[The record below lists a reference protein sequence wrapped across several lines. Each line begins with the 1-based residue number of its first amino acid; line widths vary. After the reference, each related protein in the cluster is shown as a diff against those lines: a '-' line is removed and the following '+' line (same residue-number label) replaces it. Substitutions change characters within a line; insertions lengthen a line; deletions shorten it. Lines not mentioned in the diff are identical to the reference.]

1 MASIIRLQLPSSFSF
16 KNPDEW
22 PRWKRRFEQF
32 RLASGLSTA
41 AEDQQVSTLL
51 YCMGEDAEDTLSST
65 GIMED
70 ERKSYETVLTKFD
83 SFFNVR
89 KNMIYK
95 QARFNQRCQGED
107 ESVEQFIASLYNL
120 AENCAYSNLKDELI
134 RDCIVVGIRDRA
146 MSEHLQM
153 DLKLTLESAKTM
165 AIQREAV
172 RGRQKVIKSETETEK
187 AVEPVNRKPLSWG
200 SSKKP
205 P

>member
-1 MASIIRLQLPSSFSF
+1 MASIIRLQPPSSFSF
-16 KNPDEW
+16 NNPDEW

-41 AEDQQVSTLL
+41 TEDQQVSTLL
-51 YCMGEDAEDTLSST
+51 YCMGEDAEGTLSST

-89 KNMIYK
+89 KNTIYER
-95 QARFNQRCQGED
+95 ARFNQRCQGED

-120 AENCAYSNLKDELI
+120 AENCAYGNLKDELI
-134 RDCIVVGIRDRA
+134 RDRIVVRIRDRA
-146 MSEHLQM
+146 VSERLQM
-153 DLKLTLESAKTM
+153 DSKLTLESAKTM

-172 RGRQKVIKSETETEK
+172 RG
-187 AVEPVNRKPLSWG
+187 
-200 SSKKP
+200 
-205 P
+205 